1 MMEDKLI
8 DSSRLEL
15 KERYIMIIIDI
26 LIVALTFILTLLM
39 LLLFVPFCYGIKLS
53 NDEKGFFYRIRIY
66 WMFGLF
72 QLIYNRGN
80 LLYIRI
86 FGILM
91 KIKNEKD
98 KKAKIKNKNEEHEN
112 VRKKHKGRK
121 VTKKGVKYFIECFT
135 KLVKKYKPKKLV
147 LSGELGFEDPS
158 ITGFIQG
165 LANVFEFPVDTEDLK
180 FIYNKD
186 IYNWKLHTSG
196 KITGY
201 YLFFIFLK
209 LILYKPTRNLLR

>member
-1 MMEDKLI
+1 
-8 DSSRLEL
+8 
-15 KERYIMIIIDI
+15 MIITDI
-26 LIVALTFILTLLM
+26 FIVTLTLVLILLM

-53 NDEKGFFYRIRIY
+53 NDEKGFFYRANIC

-72 QLIYNRGN
+72 KLAYNREN
-80 LLYIRI
+80 LFYMRL
-86 FGILM
+86 FGILIKTKPNKHK
-91 KIKNEKD
+91 KI
-98 KKAKIKNKNEEHEN
+98 KIKNKNEKN
-112 VRKKHKGRK
+112 DKARKKCKGRK
-121 VTKKGVKYFIECFT
+121 LTKKGVKYLVECFT
-135 KLVKKYKPKKLV
+135 KLVKKYRPKKLV

-165 LANVFEFPVDTEDLK
+165 LASAFELPVDIEDLK
-180 FIYNKD
+180 LIYDED
-186 IYNWKLHTSG
+186 IFNWKLHTSG